1 MINIFDESSL
11 IILLLIG
18 IHLTNIYICKRNYHI
33 NFNSILSLSIL
44 QILLSFVLFF
54 ITNEKKSFLWNI
66 FYVDKNINLSLFF
79 DKCRGVYLLLT
90 NLLLL
95 ILLIYLK
102 KFLQLFDKNNLK
114 KIILYI
120 LSFFFI
126 LNLLI
131 VSANLITSILIIT
144 ITTLLSNSY
153 FNARF
158 KNENIKI
165 NNSLNIIYY
174 LQHVLM
180 FFILII
186 LIKYFDSNS
195 FEKNDINILSLKL
208 KMQYLLYSLI
218 YIILLL
224 FALITLYKF
233 YFIINLSIT
242 DELFFILSNLLPSLV
257 LFTQLIFYICDFN
270 FLPISL
276 TNNNIFINLFIT
288 FNLLFFGSIMVYSKF
303 KKNLLSLISVYSLF
317 YLIFSFFIN
326 NTFSTKYIF
335 ITTVGY
341 FINIISLFMMMLP
354 FNTLQNKI
362 HTQSIYGIFFLMPK
376 STIFLIIA
384 LLNLIGLSPSLNLIS
399 NYQIIKIITNKP
411 SIIPFMNISIYYI
424 FILGFLVFFFKII
437 FKKTFIERNKDEIN
451 LINKFENELHLVY
464 SRIAIIVLSVIFFLF
479 RKFLII

>member
-1 MINIFDESSL
+1 
-11 IILLLIG
+11 
-18 IHLTNIYICKRNYHI
+18 
-33 NFNSILSLSIL
+33 
-44 QILLSFVLFF
+44 
-54 ITNEKKSFLWNI
+54 
-66 FYVDKNINLSLFF
+66 
-79 DKCRGVYLLLT
+79 
-90 NLLLL
+90 
-95 ILLIYLK
+95 
-102 KFLQLFDKNNLK
+102 
-114 KIILYI
+114 
-120 LSFFFI
+120 
-126 LNLLI
+126 
-131 VSANLITSILIIT
+131 
-144 ITTLLSNSY
+144 
-153 FNARF
+153 
-158 KNENIKI
+158 
-165 NNSLNIIYY
+165 
-174 LQHVLM
+174 
-180 FFILII
+180 
-186 LIKYFDSNS
+186 
-195 FEKNDINILSLKL
+195 
-208 KMQYLLYSLI
+208 
-218 YIILLL
+218 
-224 FALITLYKF
+224 
-233 YFIINLSIT
+233 
-242 DELFFILSNLLPSLV
+242 
-257 LFTQLIFYICDFN
+257 
-270 FLPISL
+270 
-276 TNNNIFINLFIT
+276 
-288 FNLLFFGSIMVYSKF
+288 MVYSKF